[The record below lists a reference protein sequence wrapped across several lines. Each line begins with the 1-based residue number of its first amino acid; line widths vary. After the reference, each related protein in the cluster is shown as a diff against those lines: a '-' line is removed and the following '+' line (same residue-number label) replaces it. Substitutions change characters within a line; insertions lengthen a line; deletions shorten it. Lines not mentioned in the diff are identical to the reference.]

1 MSGLIS
7 LVNSIV
13 RNKLGV
19 CQVFVV
25 VFCIR
30 LGRGL
35 YHGLGGGSQRVNSQA
50 AGVVV

>member
-1 MSGLIS
+1 MSGSFS

-13 RNKLGV
+13 KNNLGV

-30 LGRGL
+30 LGQGL
-35 YHGLGGGSQRVNSQA
+35 YHGFGGGQRVNSQA